1 MDKLQLKHEK
11 KEMKMA
17 QTAQK
22 HIAGVRK
29 ILDKLEAMHAK
40 LPAVAVKGKAKKK

>member
-11 KEMKMA
+11 KELKMA
-17 QTAQK
+17 QQAQK

-29 ILDKLEAMHAK
+29 ILDKLEAMHVK
-40 LPAVAVKGKAKKK
+40 LPGVVNGKSKKK